1 MIGSGSDDKTIKL
14 WKATTGPRVQTLL
27 LGAPVKDLAFNSDS
41 RRLVSMSRDGKVTVW
56 EAPTW
61 RESGNLMVKEWGTA
75 SVSAFSP
82 NGRIL
87 ALGTTGGAVKSQPL
101 TALNA
106 HQWRRHR
113 SSARASPGAELQAFP
128 PIQSGYVHPREPAG

>member
-1 MIGSGSDDKTIKL
+1 MEAVQFEPIAKAQCEERACVIGSGSDDKTIKL

-61 RESGNLMVKEWGTA
+61 RESGNLMVKEWDAA
-75 SVSAFSP
+75 SISAFSP
-82 NGRIL
+82 DGRIL
-87 ALGTTGGAVKSQPL
+87 ALGFPDGAIKLQPL

-106 HQWRRHR
+106 HK
-113 SSARASPGAELQAFP
+113 
-128 PIQSGYVHPREPAG
+128 